1 MAPLS
6 NKSAASGFASLGA
19 PAAIEDVSFLG
30 NVAQT
35 QQDKLDKLRRRMM
48 GPQLQ
53 IPLQSK
59 KDKGKFAVN
68 FLLRNSRREKTVL
81 RSSLPSPKY
90 PYLLFLNNSFLL
102 LGKNVRAITASR
114 IKMKRFP
121 RRSERKTS
129 TSAATAST
137 SAAAAA
143 AAAGSSS
150 AGASKSKSS
159 ASASASI
166 RGAKRNL
173 DFDSISSAASKDK
186 DRGERKRAAITT
198 LFTPSKRRLE
208 TPKKKKGKELFL
220 ARILQVTICS
230 SFA

>member
-137 SAAAAA
+137 SAAAA
-143 AAAGSSS
+143 GSSS

>member
-6 NKSAASGFASLGA
+6 NKSTASGFASLGA

-90 PYLLFLNNSFLL
+90 PNLLFLNNSFL

-137 SAAAAA
+137 SAAV

-173 DFDSISSAASKDK
+173 DFDSISSAASDK

-220 ARILQVTICS
+220 TRILQVTICS

>member
-59 KDKGKFAVN
+59 KDKGKFAVKC
-68 FLLRNSRREKTVL
+68 LLRNSRREKTIL

-137 SAAAAA
+137 SA